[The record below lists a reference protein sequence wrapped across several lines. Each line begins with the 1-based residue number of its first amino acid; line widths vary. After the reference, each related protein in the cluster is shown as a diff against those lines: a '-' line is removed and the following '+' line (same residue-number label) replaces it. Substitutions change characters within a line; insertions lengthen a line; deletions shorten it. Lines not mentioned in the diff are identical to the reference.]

1 MGLVGEGWPSVWLL
15 IAALIAPFPVVS
27 FAQSL
32 LAAQIPMRSTHFYNH
47 WFASGSV
54 YTRE

>member
-15 IAALIAPFPVVS
+15 MAALIAPFPVVS

-32 LAAQIPMRSTHFYNH
+32 LAAQIPMWSAHFYNH
-47 WFASGSV
+47 WFAPGSI
-54 YTRE
+54 